1 MIRIVAAFGSES
13 DGVCVIG
20 RRHLFDRRPLI
31 PSADRL
37 ELVHKQQQPDACAR
51 TRVERHTSSHTRRV
65 GVDGI
70 ACSDIKQGGHMTEEE
85 RLLQKLQK
93 LEALFAG
100 AYAQGERDAAANAM
114 DQIRSRL
121 ETFRQSDPPVEYTFT
136 LQDAWSRKLM
146 LALMRR
152 YGIEPYRYRR
162 QRHTTVV
169 AKVPAS
175 FVDQT
180 LWPEFQQ
187 FSEVLKTYLDAVT
200 DRIIGQALGADTSDA
215 PQRSD
220 DARAALPAPTS

>member
-1 MIRIVAAFGSES
+1 
-13 DGVCVIG
+13 
-20 RRHLFDRRPLI
+20 
-31 PSADRL
+31 
-37 ELVHKQQQPDACAR
+37 
-51 TRVERHTSSHTRRV
+51 
-65 GVDGI
+65 
-70 ACSDIKQGGHMTEEE
+70 MTEEE

-114 DQIRSRL
+114 DQIKARL
-121 ETFRQSDPPVEYTFT
+121 DGFRQSDPPVEYTFT

-187 FSEVLKTYLDAVT
+187 FSEILKTYLDAVT

-215 PQRSD
+215 PQRND
-220 DARAALPAPTS
+220 DARAALPAPAS